1 MQNRNATTEPETTR
15 TPPAGGPEE
24 RFGLLLEAVRRRI
37 TKQQYATWFQRTS
50 LVRWQGADLA
60 IGVPNTFYQQW
71 FQRHFRAMI
80 AEVAGALTSSAV
92 QVTFQLAGQL
102 AVPLAG
108 GEAPTAGTPTPAE
121 PTTPGTSMGASP
133 GTPPSAAAV
142 APTPAPA
149 PVGPTPFHGTG
160 HDDRPLLLGQH
171 YTFENF
177 IVGPSNHMAYAS
189 ARAVAQEPGRAYN
202 PLFIHGP
209 VGLGKT
215 HLLHA
220 VCHEFLARSPSERI
234 CFLSCEEFINEFLLA
249 LKLNDVDRFRQRFRE
264 VHLLV
269 IDDIHFLAGK
279 ERTQEE
285 FFHLF
290 NRLYQQHRQIV
301 ISSDAA
307 PSEIPTLEDRLV
319 SRFKWGLV
327 ANLEQPEMETRMAIL
342 RRKAELQGVEVPADV
357 VEFIAANFRSNI
369 REIEGALL
377 SVMARARITS
387 APIDL
392 PLAQEALAPSL
403 HRARPAVTMDQILER
418 VAAHYQVKP
427 SDLRSKKR
435 TRLVSLAR
443 QVVMVLARRLT
454 PLSLGEIGQ
463 HFGGRDHTTVL
474 YGIAKVEAEMLANP
488 RFQSEINRLADRLA

>member
-1 MQNRNATTEPETTR
+1 MQDRNAPLENHTDPSA
-15 TPPAGGPEE
+15 PAAGGPQE
-24 RFGLLLEAVRRRI
+24 RFARLLDAVRRRI
-37 TKQQYATWFQRTS
+37 TKQQFTTWFQRTT
-50 LVRWQGADLA
+50 LIGWRGADLV
-60 IGVPNTFYQQW
+60 IGVPNLFYQQW
-71 FQRHFRAMI
+71 FQRHFRGMI
-80 AEVAGALTSSAV
+80 AEVASELAASAV
-92 QVTFQLAGQL
+92 QVSFNLETTDASAGV
-102 AVPLAG
+102 AAPATV
-108 GEAPTAGTPTPAE
+108 EA
-121 PTTPGTSMGASP
+121 
-133 GTPPSAAAV
+133 PPSAPSGTSAQ
-142 APTPAPA
+142 APTPAGPA
-149 PVGPTPFHGTG
+149 VGAPTLVAPTPFHGTG
-160 HDDRPLLLGQH
+160 HGDRPLLLGQH

-220 VCHEFLARSPSERI
+220 VCHEFLSRSPSERV

-249 LKLNDVDRFRQRFRE
+249 LKLNDVDRFRQRFRD

-357 VEFIAANFRSNI
+357 VDLIAANFRSNI

-377 SVMARARITS
+377 SVVARARITQ

-392 PLAQEALAPSL
+392 ALAQQALAPSL
-403 HRARPAVTMDQILER
+403 HQARPAITMDQILER

-427 SDLRSKKR
+427 ADLRSKKR

-474 YGIAKVEAEMLANP
+474 YGISKVQTAMEANP
-488 RFQSEINRLADRLA
+488 RFQAEINRLADRLA

>member
-1 MQNRNATTEPETTR
+1 MQDRNAPLENGTTTS
-15 TPPAGGPEE
+15 TPTAGGQEE
-24 RFGLLLEAVRRRI
+24 RFAHLLEAVRRRI
-37 TKQQYATWFQRTS
+37 TKQQFTTWFQRTT
-50 LVRWQGADLA
+50 LVTWRGADLV
-60 IGVPNTFYQQW
+60 IGVPNLFYQQW
-71 FQRHFRAMI
+71 FQRHFRGML
-80 AEVAGALTSSAV
+80 AEVAGELAASTVQVSFSLEPAGPRAGVSDPAALEPVRNVPPATGAEAPAAGVHAVGALTPIA
-92 QVTFQLAGQL
+92 
-102 AVPLAG
+102 
-108 GEAPTAGTPTPAE
+108 
-121 PTTPGTSMGASP
+121 
-133 GTPPSAAAV
+133 
-142 APTPAPA
+142 
-149 PVGPTPFHGTG
+149 PTPFHGTG
-160 HDDRPLLLGQH
+160 SGDRPLLLGQH

-220 VCHEFLARSPSERI
+220 VCHEFLSRCPSERV

-249 LKLNDVDRFRQRFRE
+249 LKLNDVDRFRQRFRD

-357 VEFIAANFRSNI
+357 VELIAANFRSNI

-377 SVMARARITS
+377 SVVARSRITQ

-392 PLAQEALAPSL
+392 ALAQQALAPSL
-403 HRARPAVTMDQILER
+403 HRARPAITMDQILER

-435 TRLVSLAR
+435 TRLISLAR

-474 YGIAKVEAEMLANP
+474 YGISKVETAMEANP
-488 RFQSEINRLADRLA
+488 RFQAEINRLADRLA

>member
-1 MQNRNATTEPETTR
+1 MRDRVEAEVE
-15 TPPAGGPEE
+15 AESGPQA
-24 RFGLLLEAVRRRI
+24 RFSRLLESLRRRM
-37 TKQQYATWFQRTS
+37 TREQYGTWFQSTE
-50 LVRWQGADLA
+50 LVRWQGSDLV
-60 IGVPNTFYQQW
+60 IGVSNSFRQQW
-71 FQRHFRAMI
+71 LQRNFRGI
-80 AEVAGALTSSAV
+80 VAEAAGALVGGAV
-92 QVTFQLAGQL
+92 AVTFVVQAG
-102 AVPLAG
+102 V
-108 GEAPTAGTPTPAE
+108 E
-121 PTTPGTSMGASP
+121 GAAT
-133 GTPPSAAAV
+133 TPPSPPTPSPMPFPSPEGRVAAREPV
-142 APTPAPA
+142 APPRVERNEA
-149 PVGPTPFHGTG
+149 TPFHGTG
-160 HDDRPLLLGQH
+160 AGDRPLQLGPH

-220 VCHEFLARSPSERI
+220 VCHEFLLRCPTDRV

-249 LKLNDVDRFRQRFRE
+249 LRSNDVDRFRQRFRD

-290 NRLYQQHRQIV
+290 NRLYQQNHQIV
-301 ISSDAA
+301 MSSDAA

-342 RRKAELQGVEVPADV
+342 RRKAELQGIEIPPEVI
-357 VEFIAANFRSNI
+357 ELIAGSFRSNI

-377 SVMARARITS
+377 SVVARARVTGQ
-387 APIDL
+387 PVDL
-392 PLAQEALAPSL
+392 ALAQQALAPSL
-403 HRARPAVTMDQILER
+403 HRTRPHVTIDRIAE
-418 VAAHYQVKP
+418 VVSAFYQVKP
-427 SDLRSKKR
+427 TDLRSKKR
-435 TRLVSLAR
+435 TRVVSLAR
-443 QVVMVLARRLT
+443 QVVMALARRLT

-463 HFGGRDHTTVL
+463 HLGGRDHTTVL
-474 YGIAKVEAEMLANP
+474 YGIQKVEEAMAATP
-488 RFQSEINRLADRLA
+488 RFQAEVNRLSDRLA